1 MTKSAKTGLV
11 APWINFYREIEA
23 LFKDD
28 PDITIE
34 YDEDAYTIDLY
45 VVGEKKADALAQLL
59 PTERTFGSITAH
71 VEVIPANRPS
81 ASRIFL
87 YEEAFRG
94 NPAFAYANCVPMGP
108 SIGAD
113 YVVFKNRVVQYYN
126 DDLSDINGL
135 RSTLYQELAKDI
147 FGEDN
152 VFFCTDIEEPV
163 G

>member
-1 MTKSAKTGLV
+1 MTKSAKTCLI

-34 YDEDAYTIDLY
+34 YDEDTYTVKLF
-45 VVGEKKADALAQLL
+45 VVGQSKADALTQLL
-59 PTERTFGSITAH
+59 PEERTFGSITAH
-71 VEVIPANRPS
+71 VEVIPANRLHTT
-81 ASRIFL
+81 RIGLFK
-87 YEEAFRG
+87 EAFRD
-94 NPAFAYANCVPMGP
+94 NPAFAYAKSVPMGP

-126 DDLSDINGL
+126 DDLSDINRL

-147 FGEDN
+147 FGDDG
-152 VFFCTDIEEPV
+152 VFFCTDVEEPV